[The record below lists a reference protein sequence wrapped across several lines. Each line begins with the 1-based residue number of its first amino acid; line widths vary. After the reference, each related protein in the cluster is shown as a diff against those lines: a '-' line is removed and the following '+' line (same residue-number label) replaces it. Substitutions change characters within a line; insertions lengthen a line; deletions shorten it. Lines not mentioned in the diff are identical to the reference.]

1 MYNTKINKY
10 HNQNTLFNKLNPIS
24 KVILLLL
31 TIITSL
37 ISNNYI
43 DIIIVTFYIIIILII
58 SKINIKIYLNS
69 IWNIKV
75 LIIFIIIIN
84 LIFKIDTANTILI
97 IYRILAV
104 ILISTMLIC
113 TTSPQE
119 ITYAQEK
126 ILKPFN
132 KIINIQ
138 ELALMITLCLRFI
151 PSIKKQEERITKA
164 ISVRGIDFSGSIK
177 NKLSAISIL
186 IPPIFTSTIQKSD
199 SIADIMEVRLYNYNN
214 DRTYY
219 RLNNWQYQDTI
230 LITSIIVIM
239 ILIIIL

>member
-31 TIITSL
+31 IIITSL

-43 DIIIVTFYIIIILII
+43 DILIVTFYIIIILLI

-69 IWNIKV
+69 IWDIKI

-84 LIFKIDTANTILI
+84 LIFKIDTSNTILI

-119 ITYAQEK
+119 
-126 ILKPFN
+126 
-132 KIINIQ
+132 
-138 ELALMITLCLRFI
+138 LALMITICLRFI

>member
-31 TIITSL
+31 IIITSL

-43 DIIIVTFYIIIILII
+43 DIIIVTFYIIIILI

-84 LIFKIDTANTILI
+84 LIFKIDTSNTILI

-239 ILIIIL
+239 ILNIIL

>member
-1 MYNTKINKY
+1 
-10 HNQNTLFNKLNPIS
+10 
-24 KVILLLL
+24 
-31 TIITSL
+31 
-37 ISNNYI
+37 
-43 DIIIVTFYIIIILII
+43 
-58 SKINIKIYLNS
+58 
-69 IWNIKV
+69 
-75 LIIFIIIIN
+75 
-84 LIFKIDTANTILI
+84 
-97 IYRILAV
+97 
-104 ILISTMLIC
+104 
-113 TTSPQE
+113 
-119 ITYAQEK
+119 
-126 ILKPFN
+126 
-132 KIINIQ
+132 
-138 ELALMITLCLRFI
+138 MITLCLRFI

-239 ILIIIL
+239 ILNIIL